1 MGEPGLHTVKQVVA
15 GRIIRPVQG
24 LFKGHFIGRAMAF
37 EHQTTQTQ
45 QGCTVVAPMVH
56 SVFKSF

>member
-24 LFKGHFIGRAMAF
+24 MLKGHLIGRTVALENQA
-37 EHQTTQTQ
+37 TQAQ
-45 QGCTVVAPMVH
+45 QGGTVVAPMVH
-56 SVFKSF
+56 PIFKRL